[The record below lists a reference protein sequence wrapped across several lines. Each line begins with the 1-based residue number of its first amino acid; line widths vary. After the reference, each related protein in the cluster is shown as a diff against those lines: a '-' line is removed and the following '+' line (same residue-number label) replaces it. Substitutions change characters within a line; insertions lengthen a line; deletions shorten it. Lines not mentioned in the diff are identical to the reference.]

1 MRILLVNDYGTPT
14 GGAEVQFIGLQ
25 KELRNRGHD
34 VRLFTSSARPTEVAS
49 AADYECFG
57 TTSRFRTLLQ
67 TANPWAWQR
76 LRQVLNDFQPDVVH
90 VKIFLTQLSPLIL
103 PLLRN
108 IPSLCHVVWY
118 RPICPTGTKMLPNG
132 TPCQVRYGKACYS
145 NGCLPLHDWTP
156 LMLQMRLWRQWQHVF
171 DLIVANSTTTKHH
184 LLAEGIEPVDIIWNG
199 VTPRT
204 ELVPLAARPTA
215 VFAGR
220 LVWEKGIDTLI
231 RAFGEVAQHI
241 PDAQLLIA
249 GEGPEYATLQA
260 LIDAQGLH
268 QQISLLGRLS
278 RDDLERAFA
287 SAWVQVVP
295 SRWDEPFGIVAAEA
309 AMRGTAVVASNTGG
323 LVEIIQ
329 EDHTGYLVP
338 PDNEEKLA
346 NALHKLLG
354 NHDQAEQMGRNG
366 HTVAMTNFNEIRNAD
381 QFLERY
387 EMLSQKKY
395 TAGIAPKP
403 AR

>member
-25 KELRNRGHD
+25 KELRKRGHD
-34 VRLFTSSARPTEVAS
+34 VRLFTSSARPTDIDS
-49 AADYECFG
+49 AADYECLG

-76 LRQVLNDFQPDVVH
+76 LRQVLNDFRPDVVH

-103 PLLRN
+103 PLLRH

-118 RPICPTGTKMLPNG
+118 RPVCPTGTKMLPDG
-132 TPCQVRYGKACYS
+132 SPCQVRYGRACHS
-145 NGCLPLHDWTP
+145 NGCLPLHDWAP
-156 LMLQMRLWRQWQHVF
+156 LMLQMQLWRQWQHVF
-171 DLIVANSTTTKHH
+171 DLIVANSTITKHH
-184 LLAEGIEPVDIIWNG
+184 LLSEGIEPVDIIWNG

-204 ELVPLAARPTA
+204 ELATLSSRPTA

-231 RAFGEVAQHI
+231 RAFGEIHQHI

-249 GEGPEYATLQA
+249 GEGPEHNALQS
-260 LIDAQGLH
+260 LIDERGLD
-268 QQISLLGRLS
+268 QQIQLLGRLS
-278 RDDLERAFA
+278 RDELEQTFA
-287 SAWVQVVP
+287 GAWVQVVP

-309 AMRGTAVVASNTGG
+309 SMRGTAVVASNTGG
-323 LVEIIQ
+323 LLEIVQ
-329 EDHTGYLVP
+329 NDHTGYLVP
-338 PDNEEKLA
+338 PDNEAKLA
-346 NALHKLLG
+346 SAIQQLLG
-354 NHDQAEQMGRNG
+354 SRDRAEQMGRHG
-366 HTVAMTNFNEIRNAD
+366 HTVAMTHFNEIRNAD

-387 EMLSQKKY
+387 EMLAQKRY
-395 TAGIAPKP
+395 AVGVAPKP
-403 AR
+403 SG